1 MEALERR
8 RAEDRHLRGEVVL
21 VDQLDQRPRDRAVE
35 DVGRIRPG
43 GDEEDV
49 DLVVG
54 PRVADPVGPV
64 HGVEPPLDLARL
76 GQLARLRIVERLPG
90 PAEHLGV
97 VARNQEV
104 KRFVPLARGIVE
116 NLAAPAVAEE
126 FVEGFHAPPPQRI
139 AHVLGVFGLGR
150 ERIIQKPFQ
159 IPAQLAHQV
168 AVGTPL
174 DREANRRGNGHR
186 LGAAS
191 VLGDR
196 LKLGRITRFDV
207 PDEECIHA
215 KAPRAAAPCRDS
227 SCDSTMIC
235 KAMLWERW
243 LPSPLQ
249 ARLAD
254 EVEVLRRCRDWLERL
269 KRGEEVVVNLRPE
282 TDAETEYV
290 WFDRPRMR
298 RVLARIIADLEE
310 LTAYPSGTAEE
321 RALDDETRRVQ
332 HCHRLAEPD
341 PSSKP
346 LTAREEGGRGKG
358 TSLISTVRE
367 GRNLRDMHVNA

>member
-1 MEALERR
+1 MLAQQDAQLLGRDRVGFPLVVLEDQLALRPLEHVGAAGRGMGLAVGAVAVEVDDVIVVRALAEVLPEVLERR
-8 RAEDRHLRGEVVL
+8 RAEDRHLRGEVLL
-21 VDQLDQRPRDRAVE
+21 VDQLDQRPRDRAVA
-35 DVGRIRPG
+35 DVALIRPG

-49 DLVVG
+49 DLVLG
-54 PRVADPVGPV
+54 PRLTDLVGLA

-76 GQLARLRIVERLPG
+76 GQLAHLRIVERLPG

-104 KRFVPLARGIVE
+104 ERFVPLARGIVE
-116 NLAAPAVAEE
+116 DLAAPAVAEE
-126 FVEGFHAPPPQRI
+126 FVEGFHAPPPQRVPH
-139 AHVLGVFGLGR
+139 ALGVFGLGR

-191 VLGDR
+191 VLGTDR
-196 LKLGRITRFDV
+196 LKLGRITRFYV

-215 KAPRAAAPCRDS
+215 KAPTAAAPCRDS

-243 LPSPLQ
+243 PRPLSRH
-249 ARLAD
+249 AWRAEMD
-254 EVEVLRRCRDWLERL
+254 VFAGAAGWLERL
-269 KRGEEVVVNLRPE
+269 KARRRSRGESATRGGCASKR
-282 TDAETEYV
+282 T
-290 WFDRPRMR
+290 
-298 RVLARIIADLEE
+298 RIDWLW
-310 LTAYPSGTAEE
+310 
-321 RALDDETRRVQ
+321 
-332 HCHRLAEPD
+332 
-341 PSSKP
+341 
-346 LTAREEGGRGKG
+346 
-358 TSLISTVRE
+358 
-367 GRNLRDMHVNA
+367 